1 MKVAIPSD
9 NQSTITKRTGQ
20 SKGFMV
26 YEVINNKIVNAEY
39 RKTTLG
45 EHDEEI
51 EHSHLPIIELLND
64 VNILLVAAIG
74 KYMKKDVDQSPIK
87 YEIVKEEKLEQI
99 IENFLKRLHRH
110 NAKN

>member
-26 YEVINNKIVNAEY
+26 YDIINHKIVRSEY
-39 RKTTLG
+39 RENLMGK
-45 EHDEEI
+45 HDEEA
-51 EHSHLPIIELLND
+51 EHSHAQIIELLND

-74 KYMKKDVDQSPIK
+74 KYMKKDVDNSMIK
-87 YEIVKEEKLEQI
+87 YQMVREEKLTQI
-99 IENFLKRLHRH
+99 IENFLKID
-110 NAKN
+110 